1 MGCCGVDYT
10 SAEDLLNAY
19 TDEEARAHAEEVGV
33 DPRPNET
40 ISEID
45 ETGALSA
52 SPMHL
57 FSLLVI
63 KKAI

>member
-40 ISEID
+40 ISEL
-45 ETGALSA
+45 LSA

-63 KKAI
+63 KKET

>member
-33 DPRPNET
+33 DP
-40 ISEID
+40 
-45 ETGALSA
+45 

>member
-1 MGCCGVDYT
+1 MGCCGVDYTNT

-45 ETGALSA
+45 ETGAA

-63 KKAI
+63 KKEI

>member
-40 ISEID
+40 TISEGLTRDGSFYPPAQCI
-45 ETGALSA
+45 
-52 SPMHL
+52 L
-57 FSLLVI
+57 FSLW
-63 KKAI
+63 